1 MTTLYYGDIGHEP
14 RLEPPD
20 PDAPPRCPIC
30 GEECETFYICD
41 DEVIGCDRCTEAVDA
56 IDYTDKLFC
65 DF

>member
-1 MTTLYYGDIGHEP
+1 MTRLFPYDIGHEP
-14 RLEPPD
+14 RLDPTEPD
-20 PDAPPRCPIC
+20 PAPRCPVC